1 MNCSLPGSSIHGILQ
16 ARILEWIAISFS
28 RGSFQARDWT
38 WVSCISG
45 KLFTTWAREP
55 SQNHL
60 PKLPPKAT
68 SQNYLS
74 KPLRSD
80 GSNRQF
86 YQTFKHQAVS
96 MLQKFVRKFR
106 KPRTISNS
114 FYEASIT
121 LEAKPDKDKIYQKR
135 LIYTSVSLLL
145 SRTQVYCYHLSKFH
159 IYALIYCIRVFL
171 SGLLHS
177 V

>member
-28 RGSFQARDWT
+28 RGSSQPRDWT

-55 SQNHL
+55 SQNYL

-86 YQTFKHQAVS
+86 YQTFKYQAVS

-121 LEAKPDKDKIYQKR
+121 LEAKPDKDKIHQKS
-135 LIYTSVSLLL
+135 IN
-145 SRTQVYCYHLSKFH
+145 QYHLW
-159 IYALIYCIRVFL
+159 
-171 SGLLHS
+171 LLTQKS
-177 V
+177 